1 MKNPF
6 CISFGRKPVEYIDRI
21 PERERIINTFTLDP
35 ITDQM
40 FLITGVR
47 GVGKTVLMNAAAHS
61 LEEQDEWI
69 VLWESSA
76 EDINES
82 IYSDLYHKL
91 RRGSMGIGQMSVS
104 FGGANVSVERKSP
117 QENTVSQIDELLEK
131 ADKKK
136 KKVLVVIDEV
146 TNTPQMR
153 SFAHMF
159 QIECARNRPIFFLGT
174 GLYENIEALSDE
186 NDLTFLHR
194 APRIVLNPL
203 DNISVARSYQNIFG
217 ISEEKARD
225 MAMLVKGYSFA
236 FQALGYLY
244 WENGKPDDLS
254 EILPAYDAM
263 LSDASYSKI
272 WSECSGKDQEVLKA
286 MAITS
291 SEYVSDI
298 RENCGNMT
306 PNYFS
311 VYRARLMKRGI
322 ITSSARRMIRFSL
335 PRFREFVK
343 NCILFSE
350 M

>member
-21 PERERIINTFTLDP
+21 PERERILNTFTLDP

-61 LEEQDEWI
+61 LEEENEWI

-91 RRGSMGIGQMSVS
+91 RKGAMGIGQMSVS

-117 QENTVSQIDELLEK
+117 QENIVSRIDELLEK
-131 ADKKK
+131 VGKKK
-136 KKVLVVIDEV
+136 KKILVVIDEV

-225 MAMLVKGYSFA
+225 MAVLVKGYSFA

-244 WENGKPDDLS
+244 WESDKPKNLE

-263 LSDASYSKI
+263 LRDASYSKI

-286 MAITS
+286 IAKT
-291 SEYVSDI
+291 ESDSVTYI
-298 RENCGNMT
+298 REGCGDMP

-311 VYRARLMKRGI
+311 VYRARLLKRGI
-322 ITSSARRMIRFSL
+322 ITSNAKRTIQFSL
-335 PRFREFVK
+335 PRFREFV
-343 NCILFSE
+343 NNNILFEE